1 MHYSEIHGR
10 ADEDGERTNDD
21 VSYADVLVYWGVLW
35 GDGRGWGF
43 VGERWGFVCGRV
55 GFVGEGGGFV
65 RGGGVYCGRGG
76 VLCGGV
82 GFCG

>member
-35 GDGRGWGF
+35 GDGRSWGF
-43 VGERWGFVCGRV
+43 VGFCVWGV
-55 GFVGEGGGFV
+55 GFY
-65 RGGGVYCGRGG
+65 GVMGG
-76 VLCGGV
+76 VLRGS
-82 GFCG
+82 